1 MDEGREKLIEEIG
14 ELALQYDMKH
24 SGWSQSVLAA
34 LQEKLDLKDDGA
46 FRAASALS
54 GGIARRG
61 ETCGALIGGIM
72 AISQIVGRESIQDT
86 EQYRKAMVPATDMY
100 LRFEEELGH
109 TLCAEIHKILY
120 GRSFKL
126 YEQEDLEAF
135 LAAGGHEP
143 EGCPGICRKAAKI
156 AADIVLD
163 LKAGGK

>member
-1 MDEGREKLIEEIG
+1 
-14 ELALQYDMKH
+14 
-24 SGWSQSVLAA
+24 
-34 LQEKLDLKDDGA
+34 
-46 FRAASALS
+46 
-54 GGIARRG
+54 
-61 ETCGALIGGIM
+61 M